1 MRCYL
6 NPPRKVFIMGVS
18 SCLSPTL
25 DGSVILEV
33 DVQPSAKTQ
42 GITGFNRW
50 RCRLSVA
57 VKAEAKRG
65 KANLAVMHV
74 LATELQLA
82 PSSLSI
88 TAGHTSRMKS
98 VRVESASVEEL
109 VLRLDPLVGDLNGP

>member
-25 DGSVILEV
+25 DGSVLLDVE
-33 DVQPSAKTQ
+33 VQPASKTQ

-50 RCRLSVA
+50 RCRISVA
-57 VKAEAKRG
+57 VKAQAKRG
-65 KANLAVMHV
+65 KANLAVVHV
-74 LATELQLA
+74 LATELQIE

-98 VRVESASVEEL
+98 VRVENTSAEALALLLESLMEGLE
-109 VLRLDPLVGDLNGP
+109 